1 LALLSEPR
9 GLAGGA
15 PQREEQFARWWM
27 RARKSVAK
35 VRRKAFDSFVILIAW
50 LLWLQRN
57 DRVLNR
63 VSTLEVGLV
72 DSIWMSL
79 EQWVHVKLFDRSLV
93 LGE

>member
-1 LALLSEPR
+1 
-9 GLAGGA
+9 
-15 PQREEQFARWWM
+15 M